1 MATLSVLSAM
11 ADEIRLR
18 ILSLLLAGQDLC
30 SCEIQAILE
39 VNQSNLS
46 RHLSRLR
53 QAGLIIGDKRG
64 QWVHFQVD
72 QQAWESYGFVAPIVE
87 SARAELPVL
96 SGDLDRLHDYRHSG
110 FTCTTIA
117 QWEASRTVD
126 TGPA

>member
-1 MATLSVLSAM
+1 MGTLPVLSAL
-11 ADEIRLR
+11 ADETRLR

-30 SCEIQAILE
+30 SCEIQAILR

-64 QWVHFQVD
+64 RWVHFRVD
-72 QQAWESYGFVAPIVE
+72 QDAWESYVFVAQIVE
-87 SARAELPVL
+87 SARTELPVL
-96 SGDLDRLHDYRHSG
+96 SDDTDLLHDYRHSG

-117 QWEASRTVD
+117 QWEVSAFTDR
-126 TGPA
+126 